1 MQNEISSAHGPRILV
16 ADDHLLIRKRVMDLL
31 ESSFDVVGLV
41 SNGKDLLIEAE
52 RLAPDLIVLDITMP
66 ELTGIEAARQL
77 RNKGSSAKLVFLTIH
92 EQVQFVRRCMAE
104 GAMGYVIKS
113 RLESDLVHAIQ
124 EALLNRH
131 FLSPPLLL

>member
-1 MQNEISSAHGPRILV
+1 MTLRQPSLPAYPPARTCTSGVPNGRSPILGLEARDGLCSRKELRSTGLTSNMQNEISAAHGPGILV

-66 ELTGIEAARQL
+66 ELT
-77 RNKGSSAKLVFLTIH
+77 
-92 EQVQFVRRCMAE
+92 
-104 GAMGYVIKS
+104 
-113 RLESDLVHAIQ
+113 
-124 EALLNRH
+124 
-131 FLSPPLLL
+131 